1 MQGKNSSEF
10 FYIEMNALSSSEMTN
25 NMLTVAEQL
34 PPSARAIY
42 TLLSEQG
49 PLTSKDLIQK
59 CDLAPRTVRYALKR
73 LTKEGLVKKAPYLL
87 DMRSSKYF
95 VETG

>member
-1 MQGKNSSEF
+1 MPFILK
-10 FYIEMNALSSSEMTN
+10 EMVCCLEMTIK
-25 NMLTVAEQL
+25 MLTVAEQL

-49 PLTSKDLIQK
+49 PLTSKDLILK

>member
-1 MQGKNSSEF
+1 M
-10 FYIEMNALSSSEMTN
+10 EMTIK
-25 NMLTVAEQL
+25 MLTVAEQL

-49 PLTSKDLIQK
+49 PLTSKDLILK